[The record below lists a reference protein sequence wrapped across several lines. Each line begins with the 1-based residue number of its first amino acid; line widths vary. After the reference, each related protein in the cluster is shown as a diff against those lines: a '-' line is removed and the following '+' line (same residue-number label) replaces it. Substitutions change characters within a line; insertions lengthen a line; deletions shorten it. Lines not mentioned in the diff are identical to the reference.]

1 MSCNCNSSNC
11 SKVSCGCKDIGLST
25 PCVYSSCTNN
35 GGKEVCSETICS
47 DCVVECGD
55 SFEVGSQ
62 AAGRMTIANGER
74 MGTILQKMSLY
85 SRDSRTAENAVQYVQ
100 SGNTTR
106 SSAEVRWAGVPQ
118 NATGVKV
125 QYAEAGRG
133 RSTGKSNP
141 TFTVPPGAENLKSN
155 VSSFNI
161 LGLKSNTTYRIKITT
176 ISASPADSVTIFVR
190 TKS

>member
-25 PCVYSSCTNN
+25 PCVYSSCTE
-35 GGKEVCSETICS
+35 GKGETCAETICS
-47 DCVVECGD
+47 DCVIECGD
-55 SFEVGSQ
+55 SFEVGTYST
-62 AAGRMTIANGER
+62 GRMTIANGER
-74 MGTILQKMSLY
+74 MGGIMQKMALY
-85 SRDSRTAENAVQYVQ
+85 SRDARTAEDAVQYVQ
-100 SGNTTR
+100 SGSTTR
-106 SSAEVRWAGVPQ
+106 SSIEARWAGVPL

-133 RSTGKSNP
+133 RSTGKNNP
-141 TFTVPPGAENLKSN
+141 TYIVPPGAENLKSN

-161 LGLKSNTTYRIKITT
+161 TGLKSNTTYRIKVTT
-176 ISASPADSVTIFVR
+176 VSSNPVDSVTIFGR

>member
-25 PCVYSSCTNN
+25 PCVYSSCTD
-35 GGKEVCSETICS
+35 GKGETCAETICI
-47 DCVVECGD
+47 DCVVDCSD

-62 AAGRMTIANGER
+62 ATGRMTIANGER
-74 MGTILQKMSLY
+74 MGGILQKMALY
-85 SRDSRTAENAVQYVQ
+85 SRNASTAENAVQYVQ

-133 RSTGKSNP
+133 RSTGKSDP
-141 TFTVPPGAENLKSN
+141 SFIIPPGAENLKSN

-161 LGLKSNTTYRIKITT
+161 VGLKSNTTYRVKVTT
-176 ISASPADSVTIFVR
+176 ISTTPADSVTIFIK